1 MPASRDS
8 RDEAAHGTEAIMSEF
23 DKLKDDAE
31 QYGQQHP
38 QQVQEGE
45 QDVEKKFGLGGGQN
59 QDQGGQN
66 QGGYGQDQSGQ
77 DQGGQQDQYGQDQG
91 SQQDQYGQD
100 QGGGQQDQYGQDQG
114 STDQQQQGY

>member
-1 MPASRDS
+1 M
-8 RDEAAHGTEAIMSEF
+8 AATRRPDGTEATMSEC

-45 QDVEKKFGLGGGQN
+45 QDVEKKFGLGGGQQ

-66 QGGYGQDQSGQ
+66 QGG
-77 DQGGQQDQYGQDQG
+77 GQQDQYGQNQG
-91 SQQDQYGQD
+91 GGQQDQYGQD
-100 QGGGQQDQYGQDQG
+100 QGGGQQDQYGQNQGGGQQDQYG
-114 STDQQQQGY
+114 QNQGGGQ

>member
-1 MPASRDS
+1 
-8 RDEAAHGTEAIMSEF
+8 MSEF

-45 QDVEKKFGLGGGQN
+45 QDAEKKFGLGGQQSQGSQ
-59 QDQGGQN
+59 QDQGGQD
-66 QGGYGQDQSGQ
+66 QYGQDQGGQQNQYGQ

-91 SQQDQYGQD
+91 GDQQN
-100 QGGGQQDQYGQDQG
+100 
-114 STDQQQQGY
+114 QQQGY

>member
-1 MPASRDS
+1 
-8 RDEAAHGTEAIMSEF
+8 MSEF

-45 QDVEKKFGLGGGQN
+45 QDVEKKFGLGGGQQ
-59 QDQGGQN
+59 QDQGGQS

-77 DQGGQQDQYGQDQG
+77 DQGGQQDQYGQN
-91 SQQDQYGQD
+91 

-114 STDQQQQGY
+114 GQDQQQQGY

>member
-1 MPASRDS
+1 
-8 RDEAAHGTEAIMSEF
+8 MSEF

-45 QDVEKKFGLGGGQN
+45 QAAEKKFGLGGQQSQGSQQDQGGGQDQYG
-59 QDQGGQN
+59 QDQGGQ
-66 QGGYGQDQSGQ
+66 QGQYGQ

-91 SQQDQYGQD
+91 G
-100 QGGGQQDQYGQDQG
+100 
-114 STDQQQQGY
+114 DQQNQQGY